1 MLSSDEDRE
10 LRAIEQWFEE
20 SDPQLT
26 RMLRAHENPA
36 RDRQQRALR
45 LGVDVTGGVLLLMGA
60 LAASAILVVFGV
72 LALSAGV
79 CLHLA
84 VRAHA

>member
-1 MLSSDEDRE
+1 MLSHDEDRE

-26 RMLRAHENPA
+26 QMLRAHEAPE
-36 RDRQQRALR
+36 RQRQRRAAL
-45 LGVDVTGGVLLLMGA
+45 LAVNLTGGVLLFFGLVAATAVLIVFGMLV
-60 LAASAILVVFGV
+60 LAAGA
-72 LALSAGV
+72 

-84 VRAHA
+84 ARK